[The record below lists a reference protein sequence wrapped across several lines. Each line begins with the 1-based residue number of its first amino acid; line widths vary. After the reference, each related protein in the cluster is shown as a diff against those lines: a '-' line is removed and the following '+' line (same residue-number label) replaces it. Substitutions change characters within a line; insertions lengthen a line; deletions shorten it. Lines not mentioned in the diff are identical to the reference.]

1 MLETCKRERSMSIG
15 DAGESHKEP
24 SKSLYKTE
32 LSLLYSLVIPT
43 LVTEPTG
50 TFSKAT
56 RSPPERDPGKE
67 ESSVARGLV

>member
-32 LSLLYSLVIPT
+32 LSLLYSLVIPS
-43 LVTEPTG
+43 LVTVPTV
-50 TFSKAT
+50 TFSKTT

-67 ESSVARGLV
+67 DTSNGY